1 MTPNRSQNAIKA
13 LLIIGTGLFLYSR
26 IANGTLNYYISDRFA
41 HYTLFAFVALL
52 VVGLSYRFGR
62 PRRAAQS
69 EPHSHPDHEAHADQH
84 SHDHNS
90 HDQHNHNQPAH
101 SAEQHEHHRLSWVG
115 GFIVALPIILG
126 VLVSPQPLGVSAL
139 DNREMNMDFSNS
151 AMPASV
157 RAATDKNPE
166 EKNILDWWRSFQRSI
181 DYSEI
186 TGQEA
191 RVIGFVYHDKRY
203 GEGHLVL
210 TRFIV
215 SCCVADAS
223 VVALVVATPDAES
236 FADNQWVEVAG
247 IFEPSEF
254 EAWRPP
260 VLAAQ
265 SITPVSVPKQPYL
278 YP

>member
-52 VVGLSYRFGR
+52 VVGLSYRFSR
-62 PRRAAQS
+62 PRRVAQS
-69 EPHSHPDHEAHADQH
+69 EPHDHPDHEAHADQH
-84 SHDHNS
+84 N
-90 HDQHNHNQPAH
+90 HDQHSHDQPAH
-101 SAEQHEHHRLSWVG
+101 SAGQHEHHRLSWVG

-139 DNREMNMDFSNS
+139 DNREMNMDFSKS

-260 VLAAQ
+260 VLVAQ
-265 SITPVSVPKQPYL
+265 SITPVGVPKQPYL